1 MLSGGL
7 DSTVLA
13 TELVRRGAAVQAV
26 SVHYGQRHAVELEA
40 AAVVASRLGIPHDII
55 DLSVLRHHLR
65 SALTGTGEIPHGHYA
80 ADTMSATVVPNRNA
94 IMLMVACGV
103 ASARGLRV
111 VATAVHSGDHPIYPD
126 CRPEFIAAA
135 TLTAM
140 LGTETV
146 RVEAPYIR
154 LTKAEIA
161 AKGVQF
167 DAPME
172 LSWSCYEG
180 GDSTGRHCGRCGTC
194 VERAEAFH
202 LAGVRDPT
210 DYADTAFWREQVTV

>member
-1 MLSGGL
+1 ML
-7 DSTVLA
+7 T
-13 TELVRRGAAVQAV
+13 TELLRTGAVVQAV

-40 AAVVASRLGIPHDII
+40 AAAVASRLGIPHEIV
-55 DLSVLRHHLR
+55 DLGVLRQHLR
-65 SALTGTGEIPHGHYA
+65 SALTGAGDIPHGHYT
-80 ADTMSATVVPNRNA
+80 ADTMTATVVPNRNA
-94 IMLMVACGV
+94 IMLMVAAGI
-103 ASARGLRV
+103 AAARGLRR

-135 TLTAM
+135 NLAAM

-146 RVEAPYIR
+146 RVEAPYMR

-161 AKGVQF
+161 AKGALHN
-167 DAPME
+167 APME

-180 GDSTGRHCGRCGTC
+180 GDFAGRHCGRCGTC